1 MTKHSIFDNMN
12 YELDIMYQLKGVY
25 MNISKQAKINIWIL
39 WFAVVP
45 VGLFLSYKYFAPA
58 EVDWTL
64 IGAFVALA
72 TLTTI
77 FPFKVSGTTIFL
89 IQWIN
94 LAIFLTY
101 GLFVDIIITQ
111 IAIIPLMFRMKI
123 QLVEFHRFLFNSFMF
138 FMVSLISGSFVLLLG
153 YEVGTSN
160 IAEILLYSSIYITT
174 HVFINHV
181 IVHFYILLEVKDR
194 KFFAKD
200 VFWDYA
206 GLIVTLPFGI
216 TLYLLQLH
224 VGHISFLL
232 LGIPF
237 LMITLLLRMY
247 NNSELVN
254 DDLSRASKIG
264 HELADRLSS
273 DAIKDLFLKNL
284 SEMLPLDYVY
294 IVDIRDEEFYVL
306 RAIENGQEMK
316 LSYGHEE
323 LALGIPGIVYKKDK
337 SIFFSKKSEWQ
348 DIKTVLLP
356 KDTESIIAV
365 PISRNQKIEGILVI
379 ASRKKHAFELHQLQI
394 LNLLCSYF
402 AVSLE
407 KARYVQETVSKSE
420 ECALTKLY
428 NYRYFDQE
436 LEKKMNE
443 LLNGNLRQLSLLMM
457 DIDHFKAINDT
468 YGHQSGN
475 DILYGLARLL
485 EQEIGDL
492 GTIARYGGEEFVVLL
507 PDYSKQQSL
516 ELAEKLRNTIESTT
530 FELRTDLAEQR
541 HLTEVQI
548 TASIGVSTAPEDC
561 DEAMA
566 LIRNADRALY
576 IGAKRAGRNRVA
588 EYIK

>member
-1 MTKHSIFDNMN
+1 M
-12 YELDIMYQLKGVY
+12 
-25 MNISKQAKINIWIL
+25 SKQAKSIIWIV
-39 WFAVVP
+39 WFLIVP
-45 VGLFLSYKYFAPA
+45 AGYYFSFKYYAPS

-64 IGAFVALA
+64 LLAFLAMAL
-72 TLTTI
+72 LTVI
-77 FPFKVSGTTIFL
+77 FPFKVLGTTIFL

-94 LAIFLTY
+94 LAMFLTY
-101 GLFVDIIITQ
+101 GLFVDIVITQ
-111 IAIIPLMFRMKI
+111 IAIIPLMLRMKY
-123 QLVEFHRFLFNSFMF
+123 QLVDFHRILFNSFMF
-138 FMVSLISGSFVLLLG
+138 FTISFVSGSFVLFLG
-153 YEVGTSN
+153 YEVGTSKLS
-160 IAEILLYSSIYITT
+160 EILIYGSIYTITL
-174 HVFINHV
+174 VVVNHV
-181 IVHFYILLEVKDR
+181 LIHFYISLEDKNR

-200 VFWDYA
+200 IFWDYT

-216 TLYLLQLH
+216 TLYLLQLY
-224 VGHISFLL
+224 VGNLSFLL

-254 DDLSRASKIG
+254 DDLNRASKIG
-264 HELADRLSS
+264 HELADRLSGS
-273 DAIKDLFLKNL
+273 AIVDLFLKNL
-284 SEMLPLDYVY
+284 SDMLPLDYVY
-294 IVDIRDEEFYVL
+294 IIDIKDDEFYVL
-306 RAIENGQEMK
+306 RAIENGQDMK
-316 LSYGHEE
+316 LLTEHEI
-323 LALGIPGIVYKKDK
+323 LAIGIPGIVYKKDK
-337 SIFFSKKSEWQ
+337 SLFFSKKSEWKE
-348 DIKTVLLP
+348 IKTDFLP
-356 KDTESIIAV
+356 KNTESIIAV

-379 ASRKKHAFELHQLQI
+379 GSRKKHAFELHQLQI

-407 KARYVQETVSKSE
+407 KARYVEETVSKSE
-420 ECALTKLY
+420 QCGLTQLY

-457 DIDHFKAINDT
+457 DIDHFKNINDT

-485 EQEIGDL
+485 EKEIGEI
-492 GTIARYGGEEFVVLL
+492 GTIARYGGEEFVLLL
-507 PDYSKQQSL
+507 PNYSKQQSL
-516 ELAEKLRNTIESTT
+516 ELAEKLREIIETT
-530 FELRTDLAEQR
+530 PFELRTDLAEQR
-541 HLTEVQI
+541 QLTEVQI

-588 EYIK
+588 EYVK